1 MIRKIEKRD
10 YEKIIKLVYQVHELH
25 CKNRPDIYNDE
36 NPLPKEDFEN
46 IINDK
51 STLNFL
57 YEEDEN
63 VLGIL
68 MATKKQS
75 NSIRIIK
82 ERNIYFIE
90 DIVVDNNHRRKGI
103 GKTLYEYL
111 VNLAKSNNIDSIELN
126 VWSFNT
132 DAIKFYESLGMSVKN
147 MKLEN
152 ILYNKKVEVTEENV
166 KVTNKVL
173 SF

>member
-25 CKNRPDIYNDE
+25 YKNRPDIYNDK
-36 NPLPKEDFEN
+36 NPLSKEDFEN
-46 IINDK
+46 IINDE

-57 YEEDEN
+57 YEEAGK
-63 VLGIL
+63 VLGII
-68 MATKKQS
+68 MTTKKQS
-75 NSIRIIK
+75 KSIPIIK
-82 ERNIYFIE
+82 ERNTYFIE

-103 GKTLYEYL
+103 GKALYEYL
-111 VNLAKSNNIDSIELN
+111 VNIAKSNNIDSIELN

-132 DAIKFYESLGMSVKN
+132 NAIKFYESLGMSVRN

-152 ILYNKKVEVTEENV
+152 ILDNKKVEVAEKNI

-173 SF
+173 